1 MCCKMAYKYNHSTI
15 FKVMQNLASFCK
27 NTSKHY
33 HLYIIITVLNL
44 PNLDIYQQYGFYSKY
59 MQKCY
64 DFKPRKHT
72 KNPLRNAAHGD
83 KQENRAWNAVEL
95 RRFVEISRE

>member
-1 MCCKMAYKYNHSTI
+1 
-15 FKVMQNLASFCK
+15 
-27 NTSKHY
+27 
-33 HLYIIITVLNL
+33 
-44 PNLDIYQQYGFYSKY
+44 

-95 RRFVEISRE
+95 RRFVEISWE